1 MGVSLNIFDYIR
13 EAEEVGPVIVGEV
26 EVDPVIVVLVIVVPV
41 EEVEVVPVIVIGVVP
56 VEDVVLAVIGVVPGV
71 IQLHGLWHRFD
82 SLHSLMSRLYVF
94 VNIFFHL
101 C

>member
-1 MGVSLNIFDYIR
+1 M
-13 EAEEVGPVIVGEV
+13 

-56 VEDVVLAVIGVVPGV
+56 VEDVVLAVVPGV